1 MDASIDFQ
9 RRLVDC
15 TDRLAAT
22 GVDAL
27 GALFDLAGNRLVRFA
42 VAITRNQHD
51 AEDAVQAVL
60 VRMAGRPK
68 LLAAAVRPWP
78 YLLQMVRN
86 ESLGIARKKQRLST
100 AGNLT
105 DLATHIPVDEL
116 EQEDARRAVWA
127 AIRALPTPQA
137 EVIVLKIWEGM
148 TFAEIGEVLGAS
160 ANTAASRYQ
169 YAIAKL
175 SQRLARVSQEV
186 QRG

>member
-1 MDASIDFQ
+1 MDGSIDFN
-9 RRLVDC
+9 RRLSEC

-22 GVDAL
+22 GVAAL
-27 GALFDLAGNRLVRFA
+27 GALFDLAADRLVRFA
-42 VAITRNQHD
+42 VTITRNQHD

-60 VRMAGRPK
+60 VRMAGRPA
-68 LLAAAVRPWP
+68 LLSAAQRPWP

-86 ESLGIARKKQRLST
+86 ESLGIARRKQRLAT

-105 DLATHIPVDEL
+105 DLVTHIPVDEL
-116 EQEDARRAVWA
+116 EHEDARRAVWA
-127 AIRALPTPQA
+127 AIRALPTLQA
-137 EVIVLKIWEGM
+137 EVVVLKIWEGM

-175 SQRLARVSQEV
+175 SQRLARVGQEV
-186 QRG
+186 QGG

>member
-1 MDASIDFQ
+1 MAPPIDFN
-9 RRLVDC
+9 RRLCEC
-15 TDRLAAT
+15 TDSLAAT
-22 GVDAL
+22 GASAL

-42 VAITRNQHD
+42 VTITRNQHD

-60 VRMAGRPK
+60 VRMAGRPTI
-68 LLAAAVRPWP
+68 LAAAQRPWP

-86 ESLGIARKKQRLST
+86 ESLGIARRRQRLTT
-100 AGNLT
+100 AGSLS
-105 DLATHIPVDEL
+105 DLVTTIAVDEL
-116 EQEDARRAVWA
+116 EHEDTYRAVWA
-127 AIRALPTPQA
+127 AIRALPTLQA

-175 SQRLARVSQEV
+175 SQRLARVGQEAHD
-186 QRG
+186 G